1 MQDRGGL
8 TGAVRAASNMGR
20 EAMNNV
26 VIHITAGSCL
36 AALLLAGG
44 GLLSGEDAELSPRGW
59 TRALALRTEVFQAEH
74 GPGDGRI
81 TVTLLNEGE
90 ETATHIQPLVLP
102 PHFKLLR
109 DDCTAQRLPAGAS
122 CGYTLALDAA
132 GPRAGTVGLE
142 VRYDYADA
150 RDRSVGGT
158 VSYPAAAAVA
168 VTNLND

>member
-1 MQDRGGL
+1 MK
-8 TGAVRAASNMGR
+8 
-20 EAMNNV
+20 NV
-26 VIHITAGSCL
+26 VIHVAAGSCL

-44 GLLSGEDAELSPRGW
+44 GLLGGEDADLSPRGW
-59 TRALALRTEVFQAEH
+59 SRALALHTEVFQADR
-74 GPGDGRI
+74 GAGDGRI
-81 TVTLLNEGE
+81 TVTLVNEGE
-90 ETATHIQPLVLP
+90 DTATHIQPLVLP

-142 VRYDYADA
+142 VRYDYADT

-158 VSYPAAAAVA
+158 VSYPGVAAVA
-168 VTNLND
+168 ATSLND